1 MATARNPQDRSVTRT
16 YRAALKLG
24 DDYVTLEETVTLPVG
39 ASDEDIEEAV
49 KLGLRIYTA
58 QQAAIEEQIQALRD
72 AQGAPA
78 PITVREPEAPA
89 SEKQRNYISTLQDQ
103 LTWTSEQLTS
113 YAHEQ
118 NVDLVTL
125 TKGQASIFIDG
136 LKKLAEEYIRY
147 HEMQKPGITV
157 AIATDRQMQALTK
170 MAQTY
175 NVDLAAEVRR
185 LYGVKVEELNRD
197 QAGAILTEWKR
208 VTPRNAIR
216 RSEPAI

>member
-1 MATARNPQDRSVTRT
+1 MAPARNTQERSVTRT

-24 DDYVTLEETVTLPVG
+24 EDFVTLEETVTLPVG

-58 QQAAIEEQIQALRD
+58 QQAAIEAQIQSLRE

-78 PITVREPEAPA
+78 PITVRDPESPA
-89 SEKQRNYISTLQDQ
+89 SDKQRNYISTLQDQ
-103 LTWTSEQLTS
+103 LAWTSEQLLV

-125 TKGQASIFIDG
+125 TKGQASVFIDG
-136 LKKLAEEYIRY
+136 LKKLAEERARY
-147 HEMQKPGITV
+147 NEPAKANVTV
-157 AIATDRQMQALTK
+157 AVATDRQLQALTK

-175 NVDLAAEVRR
+175 NVDLAGEVRSR
-185 LYGVKVEELNRD
+185 YGIKVEELNRD
-197 QAGAILTEWKR
+197 QAGAMLTEWQR
-208 VTPRNAIR
+208 VTPRGNGR
-216 RSEPAI
+216 RSEPVI

>member
-1 MATARNPQDRSVTRT
+1 MAPARNPQDRSVTRT

-72 AQGAPA
+72 TQGAPA

-103 LTWTSEQLTS
+103 LTWTSEQLTN

-118 NVDLVTL
+118 GVDLVTL

-136 LKKLAEEYIRY
+136 LKKLADDYIRY
-147 HEMQKPGITV
+147 HEMQKPGVNV
-157 AIATDRQMQALTK
+157 ALATARQMQALTK
-170 MAQTY
+170 MAQ
-175 NVDLAAEVRR
+175 NNNIDLAGEVRSI
-185 LYGVKVEELNRD
+185 YGVTLEELNRD
-197 QAGAILTEWKR
+197 QAGAILTEWQR
-208 VTPRNAIR
+208 VTPRIAVR
-216 RSEPAI
+216 RNESAK

>member
-1 MATARNPQDRSVTRT
+1 MATARNPQERSVTRT

-24 DDYVTLEETVTLPVG
+24 EDYVTLEETVTLPVG

-103 LTWTSEQLTS
+103 LTWTSEQLTN

-118 NVDLVTL
+118 GVDLVTL

-136 LKKLAEEYIRY
+136 LKKLADDYVRY
-147 HEMQKPGITV
+147 HEMQKPGVNV
-157 AIATDRQMQALTK
+157 ALATARQMQALTK
-170 MAQTY
+170 MAQ
-175 NVDLAAEVRR
+175 NNNIDLAGEVRSI
-185 LYGVKVEELNRD
+185 YGVTLEELNRD
-197 QAGAILTEWKR
+197 QAGAILTEWQR
-208 VTPRNAIR
+208 VTPRIAVR
-216 RSEPAI
+216 RNESAK